1 MVVDGRGAAVV
12 VSAVGFELHL
22 LRHAESVAPQGHA
35 VGQWDVPLSARG
47 VMALDHVVR
56 HWNGPPPDRIVSS
69 DLQRTRHTATAIAAR
84 FGLPVSLDPDWREVS
99 LGEWEQRTWTDLE
112 REDGER
118 LAAWYANW
126 RAVAPPGGEDWAQVG
141 ARVQRAVARLVDST
155 GARERVL
162 VVTHVGAIR
171 AFLGQIAG
179 LDDERAFAFPLPPLG
194 AVMARRLD
202 PSGDAGSWRCEPSV
216 GSDPGCGYRTAQGA
230 PT

>member
-1 MVVDGRGAAVV
+1 MSDGVR
-12 VSAVGFELHL
+12 ELCL
-22 LRHAESVAPQGHA
+22 LRHAESAAPESHA
-35 VGQWDVPLSARG
+35 VGQWDLPLSPRG
-47 VMALDHVVR
+47 IATLADFVQN
-56 HWNGPPPDRIVSS
+56 WEGPPPDRIVSS

-99 LGEWEQRTWTDLE
+99 LGEWEQRTWADLE

-118 LAAWYANW
+118 LAAWYAQW
-126 RAVAPPGGEDWAQVG
+126 RDLAPPGGEDWKQVR

-171 AFLGQIAG
+171 AFLSQVDG

-194 AVMARRLD
+194 GVMARCID
-202 PSGDAGSWRCEPSV
+202 ASGEAPSWHCEPLA
-216 GSDPGCGYRTAQGA
+216 GSDPGFVAARGRAHRPEA
-230 PT
+230 